1 MFFVGIFV
9 QLVILIVA
17 MVVAGLILRWII
29 ANPERCKS
37 ALRRLHRRIITPWV
51 MAKAFWAYLN
61 WKRVRMGL
69 SYRECL
75 SREWQKR
82 EPDRPYYRL

>member
-1 MFFVGIFV
+1 MFLVGILI
-9 QLVILIVA
+9 QLIILVVA
-17 MVVAGLILRWII
+17 MVVAGLILRWIMS
-29 ANPERCKS
+29 NPEKCKA
-37 ALRRLHRRIITPWV
+37 ALRRVKRWFITPLV

>member
-1 MFFVGIFV
+1 MFIVGLLV

-17 MVVAGLILRWII
+17 MVVAGLILRWIM
-29 ANPERCKS
+29 ANPEKCK
-37 ALRRLHRRIITPWV
+37 AGLRRVKRWLITPLV

-61 WKRVRMGL
+61 WKRVKMGL

-75 SREWQKR
+75 AREWHKR